1 MINNM
6 RNAADGVT
14 YFGNTLE
21 YNNVSLYLYIMKLI
35 ILKQKIYPIDV
46 LINTTNGCSAFFK
59 IFYDKCIYNLN
70 NS

>member
-35 ILKQKIYPIDV
+35 ILK
-46 LINTTNGCSAFFK
+46 
-59 IFYDKCIYNLN
+59 
-70 NS
+70 